1 MCGFPSNGLWLA
13 LSLPLAPSR
22 ARCLYRTA
30 GRGASSDGRIS
41 AQTES
46 SSLTS
51 FDGFGLNEAITRAIA
66 EEEKARH
73 ADPDPSAHGPG
84 RHVAPRAGRKPIM
97 FKILEL
103 KGNSTQAAEV
113 GRRHSRRE
121 EALAAVKKHLKT
133 FKASGHN
140 PEANYWW
147 ARDSEGLRKCW
158 IASTE

>member
-1 MCGFPSNGLWLA
+1 MNC
-13 LSLPLAPSR
+13 
-22 ARCLYRTA
+22 
-30 GRGASSDGRIS
+30 RG
-41 AQTES
+41 T
-46 SSLTS
+46 
-51 FDGFGLNEAITRAIA
+51 
-66 EEEKARH
+66 
-73 ADPDPSAHGPG
+73 
-84 RHVAPRAGRKPIM
+84 GRKPIM

-121 EALAAVKKHLKT
+121 EALAAVRKHLKT

-158 IASTE
+158 IASIE